1 MRRIWRTGQ
10 SERLHVKPELLE
22 ELIRAWRIVGTH
34 EPDVDKRRFAFER
47 MGQLI
52 GMRSPETVARME
64 AEKGLR

>member
-1 MRRIWRTGQ
+1 M
-10 SERLHVKPELLE
+10 KPELLE